1 MSKKIQETTQRDIDQ
16 AFRSI
21 CEILNEICID
31 DIKQLLEECYE
42 SRNKETNLDVDITDS
57 EEEQEEDNNTN
68 VDNNSN
74 ISEDDYQ
81 SRMDNIDNETI
92 F

>member
-42 SRNKETNLDVDITDS
+42 SRNKETSLDVDITDS

-68 VDNNSN
+68 VDSNSN